1 MTLEPRRKRLM
12 AFVAMTVFAFSACSS
27 AASPSPSEA
36 PSAAPSEAAS
46 AAPSEAPSEAPA
58 VGSKGTIGI
67 SVPVNNEFCQCMV
80 SGMIQAANAAGYDV
94 EITQGNFDDN
104 DILADFD
111 ALIAKKVNGIVVLPA
126 SDNSSSKGTLAADAA
141 GIPVVNAGW
150 FTETPADAVW
160 VGRLRVDVAAGAK
173 MIAEWIGANT
183 QPGEV
188 VFVSGA
194 PGLPTNI
201 AFEESLGPAIDAL
214 GGGWKLVGTEPGF
227 YSREGGIT
235 AIENLMTAHPKAKIA
250 VALSADMAD
259 GVVKWMK
266 DNSRDDLVLISGDS
280 DLALV
285 DNMKSG
291 AIKADLY
298 WGPAEQGIAA
308 IKLLIDYLENGT
320 KQTDITPIPISMETA
335 DTIETTIQTRPI
347 CVQDYLE
354 QAAAMP

>member
-1 MTLEPRRKRLM
+1 MTVDPRRSRLM
-12 AFVAMTVFAFSACSS
+12 AFLAVAVFAFSACSS

-36 PSAAPSEAAS
+36 PTAAPSEAA
-46 AAPSEAPSEAPA
+46 PTEAPSEAPA
-58 VGSKGTIGI
+58 IGSMGTIGI

-94 EITQGNFDDN
+94 VLTQGNFDDN

-111 ALIAKKVNGIVVLPA
+111 SLIAQKVKGIVVLPA
-126 SDNSSSKGTLAADAA
+126 SDNSSSKGTLAAEAA

-150 FTETPADAVW
+150 FTETPADDVW

-298 WGPAEQGIAA
+298 WGPAEQGISAMS
-308 IKLLIDYLENGT
+308 LLIDYLATGT
-320 KQTDITPIPISMETA
+320 KQTDITPIPISIETA
-335 DTIETTIQTRPI
+335 DTIDATILTRPI